1 MRGAGLIFGIAIFW
15 CGIGGA
21 RAPLTFFV
29 SALAV
34 VFDGRI
40 LLPLVSGR
48 RPKAAKYPGY
58 TKAQAKQ
65 CKRRCEGE

>member
-29 SALAV
+29 PALAV

-40 LLPLVSGR
+40 
-48 RPKAAKYPGY
+48 
-58 TKAQAKQ
+58 
-65 CKRRCEGE
+65 